1 MKRLF
6 QVMVMLLAVNF
17 LAMAGGVGWLY
28 SGGRLD
34 KQRLLAIKDVL
45 FPPPPKPA
53 GPATQPATQPV
64 VAPLLKLEELLAR
77 SAGRPAAEQLDYIR
91 RSFDAQMAQ
100 LERAHRELLQ
110 LQRQVELAQA
120 QIVKDRSSLKTEQQA
135 LATQKQDAA
144 KLATDQG
151 FQDSLALYQTLP
163 AKQVKS
169 IFMSIDDDTVLRYLT
184 AMEPRTSAKITKEF
198 KSAQELERLK
208 TILEKMRQA
217 QASVKE

>member
-6 QVMVMLLAVNF
+6 QAMVLLLAMNF

-28 SGGRLD
+28 KEGRLD
-34 KQRLLAIKDVL
+34 RQKMRAIREVL

-53 GPATQPATQPV
+53 GPATQPATQPS
-64 VAPLLKLEELLAR
+64 VAPLLKLEELLAK
-77 SAGRPAAEQLDYIR
+77 SAGRPAAEQLEYIR

-120 QIVKDRSSLKTEQQA
+120 QLGKDRSALKTEQQA
-135 LATQKQDAA
+135 LAARKQEAE

-151 FQDSLALYQTLP
+151 FQDSLSLYQTLP

-169 IFMSIDDDTVLRYLT
+169 IFMTLDDDTVLRYLT
-184 AMEPRTSAKITKEF
+184 TMEPRAAAKITKEF

-208 TILEKMRQA
+208 TIMEKMRQA
-217 QASVKE
+217 QASAKE